1 MSPQTFRI
9 IGIVLCLMA
18 AFLAVLNFT
27 RPTSTTIKLIPLII
41 FVLGMRQII
50 RARAMAPKQP

>member
-1 MSPQTFRI
+1 MSPQTYRI

-27 RPTSTTIKLIPLII
+27 RETTLPIKLIPVII
-41 FVLGMRQII
+41 FVLGVRQLI
-50 RARAMAPKQP
+50 RARTMATPK

>member
-18 AFLAVLNFT
+18 AFLAALNFT
-27 RPTSTTIKLIPLII
+27 RETTLTVKLIPLVL
-41 FVLGMRQII
+41 FVLGVRQLI
-50 RARAMAPKQP
+50 RARTMTPKP

>member
-1 MSPQTFRI
+1 M

-27 RPTSTTIKLIPLII
+27 RPTSTTIKLIPLIL
-41 FVLGMRQII
+41 FVLGVRQLI
-50 RARAMAPKQP
+50 RARTMAPRQSRPNDSD

>member
-18 AFLAVLNFT
+18 AFLAALNFSKGVGL
-27 RPTSTTIKLIPLII
+27 PTNLIPLVL
-41 FVLGMRQII
+41 FVLGVRQLI
-50 RARAMAPKQP
+50 RARTLAPKP

>member
-18 AFLAVLNFT
+18 AVLAVLNFT
-27 RPTSTTIKLIPLII
+27 RETTLTVKLIPLVL
-41 FVLGMRQII
+41 FVLGVRQLI
-50 RARAMAPKQP
+50 RARTMTPKR